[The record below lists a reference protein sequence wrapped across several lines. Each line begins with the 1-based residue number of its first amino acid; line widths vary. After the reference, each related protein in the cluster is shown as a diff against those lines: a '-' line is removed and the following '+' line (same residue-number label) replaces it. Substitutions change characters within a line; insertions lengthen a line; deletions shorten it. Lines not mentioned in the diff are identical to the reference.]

1 MNRLAW
7 LGQAAVCLGKGVP
20 SKYSAGWNLLSE
32 SEQLKANEIALV
44 YLNKWLESKGMN
56 PVEMDEATSAGRQV
70 NIY

>member
-1 MNRLAW
+1 
-7 LGQAAVCLGKGVP
+7 VP